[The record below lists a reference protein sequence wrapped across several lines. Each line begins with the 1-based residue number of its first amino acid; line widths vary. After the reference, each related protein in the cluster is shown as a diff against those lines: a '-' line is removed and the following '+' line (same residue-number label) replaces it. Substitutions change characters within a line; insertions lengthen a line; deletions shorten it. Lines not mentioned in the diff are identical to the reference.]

1 MKLTS
6 FPLAIAILVLMFGGI
21 GFTTAMNWW
30 KTEST
35 KIPAKYSEGE
45 AAGEFNPADIRGS
58 YTFEAIKDSFGI
70 PLEDLRIA
78 FRVPAGGN
86 TAAFSV
92 KSLETLYTDLPV
104 EMGTA
109 SVRLFTAFYKGL
121 PYDLA
126 ANADTYL
133 FPEAAEILKT
143 KGSMKPDQAAFLT
156 AHTLTADLQIP
167 VDAAPAIEATLQP
180 GADSAVPAPTVHVAA
195 AMTVTGQT
203 SFQNL
208 LDWGVPSEAITALLR
223 EPMPE
228 PAMLIKDYFAGK
240 GVEFSSMK
248 GKIQVEVDKH
258 K

>member
-6 FPLAIAILVLMFGGI
+6 FPLAVAIFVLMFGGI

-30 KTEST
+30 QTEST

-58 YTFEAIKDSFGI
+58 YTFESIKDSFGI

-104 EMGTA
+104 EMGTG

-121 PYDLA
+121 PYDLS

-143 KGSMKPDQAAFLT
+143 KGSMTPDQAAFLPG
-156 AHTLTADLQIP
+156 HTLTADLQAP
-167 VDAAPAIEATLQP
+167 VDGGTANAATAQPA
-180 GADSAVPAPTVHVAA
+180 ADSAAPVPTVHVAA

-203 SFQNL
+203 TFQNL
-208 LDWGVPSEAITALLR
+208 LDWGVKPDAIAALLG

-228 PAMLIKDYFAGK
+228 PGMLMKDYFASK
-240 GVEFSSMK
+240 G
-248 GKIQVEVDKH
+248 
-258 K
+258 